1 MNEKYIILHGTTLEP
16 NLIGPTATTNSTIY
30 ISDTDTRTYW
40 NHRTYRCDRFYW
52 NWHIYWSHWG
62 LQDPTGNWHYWSH
75 WGSQDLHGIGITGPT
90 GVTGPTGIGSFTGP
104 TGVTGP
110 TGIGITGPTG
120 VTGPTGI
127 GITGPTGVTGPTGI
141 GITGPTGATGLGIL
155 PVFGTITTDVGIG
168 FSVVV
173 NTNINFTLPG
183 PVSGTTLNPVDNSII
198 INTTG
203 VYSVSFSIV
212 FVIQAISSSI
222 LNLTINDSIQF
233 AIESRVG
240 GGPGVRATS
249 ARTDLLSLNQGDV
262 LRVRIR
268 EATGDIIYSN
278 ASLVVSKVD

>member
-1 MNEKYIILHGTTLEP
+1 MSEKYIILHGTALEP
-16 NLIGPTATTNSTIY
+16 NLIGPTLPPIPPFTFPN
-30 ISDTDTRTYW
+30 
-40 NHRTYRCDRFYW
+40 
-52 NWHIYWSHWG
+52 G
-62 LQDPTGNWHYWSH
+62 PTGIT
-75 WGSQDLHGIGITGPT
+75 GPTGATGFTGIGITGPT
-90 GVTGPTGIGSFTGP
+90 GVTGPTGIGITGPTGVTGPTGIEITGP

-168 FSVVV
+168 FSVIV

-233 AIESRVG
+233 AIESRIG

>member
-1 MNEKYIILHGTTLEP
+1 MSEQYIILHGPALEP
-16 NLIGPTATTNSTIY
+16 DLIGPTLPPIPPSI
-30 ISDTDTRTYW
+30 
-40 NHRTYRCDRFYW
+40 F
-52 NWHIYWSHWG
+52 
-62 LQDPTGNWHYWSH
+62 P
-75 WGSQDLHGIGITGPT
+75 
-90 GVTGPTGIGSFTGP
+90 
-104 TGVTGP
+104 
-110 TGIGITGPTG
+110 
-120 VTGPTGI
+120 
-127 GITGPTGVTGPTGI
+127 TGPTGI

-155 PVFGTITTDVGIG
+155 PVFGTITSEIGIG
-168 FSVVV
+168 FSAVV
-173 NTNINFTLPG
+173 NTNVIFTIPG
-183 PVSGTTLNPVDNSII
+183 PVSGTTLNPVDNSIT

>member
-1 MNEKYIILHGTTLEP
+1 MSEEYIILHGTALEP
-16 NLIGPTATTNSTIY
+16 NLIGPTLPPI
-30 ISDTDTRTYW
+30 
-40 NHRTYRCDRFYW
+40 
-52 NWHIYWSHWG
+52 
-62 LQDPTGNWHYWSH
+62 P
-75 WGSQDLHGIGITGPT
+75 P
-90 GVTGPTGIGSFTGP
+90 FTFP
-104 TGVTGP
+104 
-110 TGIGITGPTG
+110 
-120 VTGPTGI
+120 TGPTGI

-183 PVSGTTLNPVDNSII
+183 PVSGTTLNPVDNSITI
-198 INTTG
+198 DTTG

-222 LNLTINDSIQF
+222 LNLTINDLIQF
-233 AIESRVG
+233 AIETRVG
-240 GGPGVRATS
+240 GGSGLRVTS

-268 EATGDIIYSN
+268 DATGDIIYSN

>member
-1 MNEKYIILHGTTLEP
+1 MSEQYIILHGPALEP
-16 NLIGPTATTNSTIY
+16 NLIGPTLPPIPPFT
-30 ISDTDTRTYW
+30 
-40 NHRTYRCDRFYW
+40 F
-52 NWHIYWSHWG
+52 
-62 LQDPTGNWHYWSH
+62 PTGPT
-75 WGSQDLHGIGITGPT
+75 GITGPT
-90 GVTGPTGIGSFTGP
+90 GATGF
-104 TGVTGP
+104 

-141 GITGPTGATGLGIL
+141 GITGPTGATVFGIL
-155 PVFGTITTDVGIG
+155 PVFGTITSEIGIG
-168 FSVVV
+168 FSAVV
-173 NTNINFTLPG
+173 NTNVNFTIPG
-183 PVSGTTLNPVDNSII
+183 PVSGATLNPVDNSIA

-203 VYSVSFSIV
+203 IYAVSFSIV

-233 AIESRVG
+233 AIETRVG
-240 GGPGVRATS
+240 GGSGVRSTS

-278 ASLVVSKVD
+278 ASLVILKVD

>member
-1 MNEKYIILHGTTLEP
+1 MSEQYIILHGPALEP
-16 NLIGPTATTNSTIY
+16 NLIGPTLPPIPPFTFPN
-30 ISDTDTRTYW
+30 
-40 NHRTYRCDRFYW
+40 
-52 NWHIYWSHWG
+52 
-62 LQDPTGNWHYWSH
+62 
-75 WGSQDLHGIGITGPT
+75 
-90 GVTGPTGIGSFTGP
+90 GPTGI
-104 TGVTGP
+104 
-110 TGIGITGPTG
+110 
-120 VTGPTGI
+120 TGPTGI

-233 AIESRVG
+233 AITNWWWSWG
-240 GGPGVRATS
+240 KS
-249 ARTDLLSLNQGDV
+249 Y
-262 LRVRIR
+262 IR
-268 EATGDIIYSN
+268 QN
-278 ASLVVSKVD
+278 

>member
-1 MNEKYIILHGTTLEP
+1 MSEQYIILHGPALEP
-16 NLIGPTATTNSTIY
+16 NLIGPTLPPIPPFT
-30 ISDTDTRTYW
+30 
-40 NHRTYRCDRFYW
+40 F
-52 NWHIYWSHWG
+52 
-62 LQDPTGNWHYWSH
+62 PTGPT
-75 WGSQDLHGIGITGPT
+75 GITGPT
-90 GVTGPTGIGSFTGP
+90 GATGFTGIGITGP

-141 GITGPTGATGLGIL
+141 GITGPTGGTGPTGATGLGIL
-155 PVFGTITTDVGIG
+155 PVFGTITSEVGIG
-168 FSVVV
+168 FSAIV
-173 NTNINFTLPG
+173 NTNVNFTIPG
-183 PVSGTTLNPVDNSII
+183 PASGTTLNPLNNSVTID
-198 INTTG
+198 TTG

-233 AIESRVG
+233 AIETRVS

-249 ARTDLLSLNQGDV
+249 ARTDLLPLTQGDV

-278 ASLVVSKVD
+278 ASLVVLKVD

>member
-1 MNEKYIILHGTTLEP
+1 MSEKYIISHGTALEP
-16 NLIGPTATTNSTIY
+16 NLIGPTLPPIPPFT
-30 ISDTDTRTYW
+30 
-40 NHRTYRCDRFYW
+40 F
-52 NWHIYWSHWG
+52 
-62 LQDPTGNWHYWSH
+62 PTGPT
-75 WGSQDLHGIGITGPT
+75 GITGPT
-90 GVTGPTGIGSFTGP
+90 GATGF
-104 TGVTGP
+104 

-127 GITGPTGVTGPTGI
+127 EITGPTGVTGPTGI

-222 LNLTINDSIQF
+222 LNLTINDSI
-233 AIESRVG
+233 R
-240 GGPGVRATS
+240 
-249 ARTDLLSLNQGDV
+249 N
-262 LRVRIR
+262 
-268 EATGDIIYSN
+268 
-278 ASLVVSKVD
+278 

>member
-1 MNEKYIILHGTTLEP
+1 MSEEYIILHGTALEP
-16 NLIGPTATTNSTIY
+16 NLIGPTLPPI
-30 ISDTDTRTYW
+30 
-40 NHRTYRCDRFYW
+40 
-52 NWHIYWSHWG
+52 
-62 LQDPTGNWHYWSH
+62 P
-75 WGSQDLHGIGITGPT
+75 P
-90 GVTGPTGIGSFTGP
+90 FTFP
-104 TGVTGP
+104 
-110 TGIGITGPTG
+110 
-120 VTGPTGI
+120 
-127 GITGPTGVTGPTGI
+127 TGPTGI

-183 PVSGTTLNPVDNSII
+183 PVSGTTLNPVDNSITI
-198 INTTG
+198 DTTG

-222 LNLTINDSIQF
+222 LNLTINDLIQF
-233 AIESRVG
+233 AIETRVG
-240 GGPGVRATS
+240 GGSGLRVTS

-268 EATGDIIYSN
+268 DATGDIIYSN